1 MGLIT
6 KEVEIEISNYNYK
19 HYDKIPKI
27 SDNKRTKKVGG
38 YHWVY
43 FEDFKKMSKEEIK
56 KLIS

>member
-27 SDNKRTKKVGG
+27 SDNKRTKKKLEVIIG
-38 YHWVY
+38 YILKIL
-43 FEDFKKMSKEEIK
+43 KK
-56 KLIS
+56 